1 MGRTERDILNGLIE
15 ICRDGARGFQM
26 AADHVNDPALKRLFT
41 DGACQRAV
49 FAAEL
54 LPFAQRLGGES
65 DADGTARGKIHRGL
79 MMIKNAMTVDDEG
92 QVLEEA
98 LRGEIAAVAAYA
110 EAITNLLPP
119 NARPVVEK
127 QYEQTRSTLA
137 ELREFAFPYA

>member
-15 ICRDGARGFQM
+15 ICRDGARGFQL
-26 AADHVNDPALKRLFT
+26 AADHVSDPALKRLFT
-41 DGACQRAV
+41 DAACQRDL

-65 DADGTARGKIHRGL
+65 DTEGTARGKLHRGWML
-79 MMIKNAMTVDDEG
+79 LKDAIMRSDEA

-98 LRGEIAAVAAYA
+98 RRGEVAAVGVYA

-127 QYEQTRSTLA
+127 QYEQIRGVLA
-137 ELREFAFPYA
+137 ELSEFALPCA

>member
-15 ICRDGARGFQM
+15 ICRDGARGFQL
-26 AADHVNDPALKRLFT
+26 AADHVSDPELKRLFAEAA
-41 DGACQRAV
+41 GQRDL

-65 DADGTARGKIHRGL
+65 DTDGTARGKLHRGW
-79 MMIKNAMTVDDEG
+79 MMLKDAISRHDDRL
-92 QVLEEA
+92 VLEEA
-98 LRGEIAAVAAYA
+98 LRGEAAAVRVYA

-127 QYEQTRSTLA
+127 QYEQVRRGLA
-137 ELREFAFPYA
+137 ELSEFALPCA

>member
-15 ICRDGARGFQM
+15 ICRDGARGFQL
-26 AADHVNDPALKRLFT
+26 AADHVSDPALKRLFT
-41 DGACQRAV
+41 DAAGQRDL

-65 DADGTARGKIHRGL
+65 DSDGTARGKLHRGWML
-79 MMIKNAMTVDDEG
+79 LKDSVMRSDEA

-98 LRGEIAAVAAYA
+98 RRGEAAAVGVYA

-127 QYEQTRSTLA
+127 QYEQVRGVLA
-137 ELREFAFPYA
+137 ELSEFALPCA